1 MTPMAAKEE
10 TTVEPERR
18 SHFADLIRERRKQ
31 LGLSLDVFA
40 QRAVDSVSG
49 TRVTRGW
56 IYRLE
61 TGEKVNSP
69 GFEELRA
76 LAEASELPVEAL
88 QDAAGAQFHG
98 RDPLLTGS
106 PVSVAYV
113 RKLERI
119 PPEQRDR
126 LLAFIDTLVPPDEAE
141 DQ

>member
-1 MTPMAAKEE
+1 MAATEE
-10 TTVEPERR
+10 TTGEPERR
-18 SHFADLIRERRKQ
+18 SQFADLIRERRKQ
-31 LGLSLDVFA
+31 LGVGLDAFA
-40 QRAVDSVSG
+40 QRAVDPKSG

-76 LAEASELPVEAL
+76 LAAAAELPVETL

-98 RDPLLTGS
+98 RDPLIAGS

-113 RKLERI
+113 RKLERM

-126 LLAFIDTLVPPDEAE
+126 LLAFIDTLVPPDEDE